1 MKTGSN
7 YKDDSLEKD
16 VKRVAVALEK
26 LVKLLTKLIK
36 ENA

>member
-1 MKTGSN
+1 MNKG
-7 YKDDSLEKD
+7 LEQD
-16 VKRVAVALEK
+16 IKRVAVALEK

>member
-1 MKTGSN
+1 MNKG
-7 YKDDSLEKD
+7 LEQD

-36 ENA
+36 DNS

>member
-1 MKTGSN
+1 MNKG
-7 YKDDSLEKD
+7 LEQD

>member
-16 VKRVAVALEK
+16 VKRVALALEK

-36 ENA
+36 DNS